1 MKIKDLDF
9 EKFISEEEIK
19 QKIASIAETIDD
31 HYKEKTPVF
40 LPILNGSF
48 MFGADLLKQISIPC
62 RVSFVKISSYVGTVS
77 SGQIKTLI
85 GLDESLFNQHI
96 LIVED
101 IIDTGLTLQKI
112 VEELKSLGT
121 KSVEVIS
128 LLRKK
133 PARDKG
139 IVVKYLGFEIE
150 SEFVVGYGLDYDGLG
165 RNLKEIYKTNPE
177 NISHPKRPSLKIVP
191 GLLYSSPCSN
201 RKTFQTRKQLTIY
214 MINIILFGPPGAG
227 KGTQSAKIIEKYSL
241 LHIATGDLFRKH
253 LKEGTP
259 LGNLAKEYMNKGN
272 LVPDQVVIDMVDD
285 KIKSA
290 ENTSGI
296 IFDGFPRTIPQAEAL
311 DKLLTS
317 KGAPIKVLIELVVPE
332 DELRKRL
339 ADRAMKENRPDDAKP
354 EVIENRIAVYKGET
368 AAVADYY
375 KNLGKY
381 ASVVGVGQ
389 IENIFSNICREID
402 KSLLL

>member
-1 MKIKDLDF
+1 
-9 EKFISEEEIK
+9 
-19 QKIASIAETIDD
+19 
-31 HYKEKTPVF
+31 
-40 LPILNGSF
+40 
-48 MFGADLLKQISIPC
+48 
-62 RVSFVKISSYVGTVS
+62 
-77 SGQIKTLI
+77 
-85 GLDESLFNQHI
+85 
-96 LIVED
+96 
-101 IIDTGLTLQKI
+101 
-112 VEELKSLGT
+112 
-121 KSVEVIS
+121 
-128 LLRKK
+128 
-133 PARDKG
+133 
-139 IVVKYLGFEIE
+139 
-150 SEFVVGYGLDYDGLG
+150 
-165 RNLKEIYKTNPE
+165 
-177 NISHPKRPSLKIVP
+177 
-191 GLLYSSPCSN
+191 
-201 RKTFQTRKQLTIY
+201 

-272 LVPDQVVIDMVDD
+272 LVPDQLVIDMVDD
-285 KIKSA
+285 KINST
-290 ENTSGI
+290 ENVTGI

-339 ADRAMKENRPDDAKP
+339 AERAIKENRPDDAKP
-354 EVIENRIAVYKGET
+354 EVIDNRIAVYKGET
-368 AAVADYY
+368 VAVADYY

-381 ASVVGVGQ
+381 SSVVGVGE